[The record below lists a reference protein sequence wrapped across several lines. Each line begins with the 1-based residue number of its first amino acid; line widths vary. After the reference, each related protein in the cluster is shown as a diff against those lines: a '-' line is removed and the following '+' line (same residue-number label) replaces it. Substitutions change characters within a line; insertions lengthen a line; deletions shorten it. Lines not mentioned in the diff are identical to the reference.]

1 MTIDNLKDE
10 RILGQRIGRAL
21 KQMRTSKQMSIES
34 FSKQIGISK
43 LTLIN
48 IEKGEANPTLSVIWK
63 IANGLGV
70 PITTLLSM
78 DDGISIAKHQSGLK
92 LISNLESEIFI
103 AEPLFESR
111 GSAELYRGYLKALS
125 EYESEAHASGVVEFV
140 TVMKGSLIVVIDG
153 EQHLLDIY
161 DSIRFNADRDHKY
174 INPTDELT
182 ILHFVISYAGV

>member
-1 MTIDNLKDE
+1 MTTDYLKDD
-10 RILGQRIGRAL
+10 RFLGQQIGRTL
-21 KQMRTSKQMSIES
+21 KHMRINKQMSIES

-48 IEKGEANPTLSVIWK
+48 IEKGDANPTLSVIWK

-78 DDGISIAKHQSGLK
+78 DSGISIAKHQSGLK
-92 LISNLESEIFI
+92 LTSNLDAAIFV

-111 GSAELYRGYLKALS
+111 GSVELYKGYLKAS
-125 EYESEAHASGVVEFV
+125 STYESEAHAFGVVEYV
-140 TVMKGSLIVVIDG
+140 TVLKGSLIIAIDG
-153 EQHLLDIY
+153 EQHHLDLF
-161 DSIRFNADRDHKY
+161 DTMRFSADRDHQY

-182 ILHFVISYAGV
+182 ILHFVISYPGI